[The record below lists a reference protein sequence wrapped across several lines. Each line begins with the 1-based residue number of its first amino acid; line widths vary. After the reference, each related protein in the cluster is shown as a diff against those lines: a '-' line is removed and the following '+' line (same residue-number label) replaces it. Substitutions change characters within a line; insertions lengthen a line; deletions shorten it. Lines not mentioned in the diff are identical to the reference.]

1 MLRVSDILTQMRI
14 HMASPQG
21 RIFYI
26 YGDPAYPVTY
36 GYITAPFRGGVIS
49 RNQMGFNKRM
59 SAVRIC
65 VEWAFGK
72 RTRQLRRRGNSL
84 GDLTDLDIPKKA
96 ASLRKSVADRV
107 LEALSSPEVIN
118 TIMPILSKQISE
130 TLVPI
135 IQTEVKKCVM
145 DEMEPLL
152 HKIDSQNKTI
162 EKQQQQITMQFIQL
176 SALQSTTKDQVTSN
190 KERDN
195 DVNFLYNRVA
205 ELEKKLEIQEQ
216 YSRRTS
222 LCFNNIP
229 IPVDRLSG
237 GKIVHPVDTDN
248 IILDICK
255 NKLKLDIG
263 IQDIGRSHVI
273 GKVKQGKSQVIV
285 RFISYRT
292 RQLVFSNK
300 KALKGDPNGTFIT
313 ENLTQFRT
321 NLVKKLAALKFNN
334 KINTYWTMECRI
346 FVKLTANSNKRIIN
360 DLQDISDL
368 EAAICQGEDS
378 TNSNNSGD

>member
-1 MLRVSDILTQMRI
+1 MSENN
-14 HMASPQG
+14 MASPINVNNDLPDESQDD
-21 RIFYI
+21 IL
-26 YGDPAYPVTY
+26 VTCSQP
-36 GYITAPFRGGVIS
+36 GLTITTQESIC
-49 RNQMGFNKRM
+49 NKRPHPD
-59 SAVRIC
+59 SPDTLPATL
-65 VEWAFGK
+65 K
-72 RTRQLRRRGNSL
+72 QRTRQLRRRGNSL

-205 ELEKKLEIQEQ
+205 ELENRLEIQEQ

-222 LCFNNIP
+222 LRFNNIP

-285 RFISYRT
+285 RFISYRA

-334 KINTYWTMECRI
+334 KIYTYWTMDGRI
-346 FVKLTANSNKRIIN
+346 FVKLTANSNKQIIN

-368 EAAICQGEDS
+368 EAAIRQGEDS

>member
-1 MLRVSDILTQMRI
+1 MSE
-14 HMASPQG
+14 HNMASPINVNNDLPDESQDD
-21 RIFYI
+21 IL
-26 YGDPAYPVTY
+26 VTCSQP
-36 GYITAPFRGGVIS
+36 GLTINTQESIC
-49 RNQMGFNKRM
+49 NKRPHPD
-59 SAVRIC
+59 SPDTLPATL
-65 VEWAFGK
+65 K
-72 RTRQLRRRGNSL
+72 QRTRQLRRRGNSL

-96 ASLRKSVADRV
+96 APLRKSVADRV

-205 ELEKKLEIQEQ
+205 ELENRLEIQEQ

-222 LCFNNIP
+222 LRFNNIP

-255 NKLKLDIG
+255 NKLKLDVG

-321 NLVKKLAALKFNN
+321 NLTKKN
-334 KINTYWTMECRI
+334 
-346 FVKLTANSNKRIIN
+346 
-360 DLQDISDL
+360 
-368 EAAICQGEDS
+368 
-378 TNSNNSGD
+378 